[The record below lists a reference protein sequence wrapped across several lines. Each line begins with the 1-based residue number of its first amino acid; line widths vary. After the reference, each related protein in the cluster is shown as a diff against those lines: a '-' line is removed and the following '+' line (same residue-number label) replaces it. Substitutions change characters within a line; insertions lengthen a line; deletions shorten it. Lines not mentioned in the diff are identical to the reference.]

1 MHARQ
6 AAGKSPLMIWY
17 LVKNRGHDGHPPE
30 SMRLDKWLWCARFY
44 KTRSLAADAI
54 GLGRVSVNQQLAKA
68 SRELRVGDTVALR
81 QGPLARTVVVR
92 GLSAQR
98 GPAPVAQQLYAETA
112 DSIAERERAA
122 LARKLA
128 PSQPTCCAMAARPS
142 AIGARS
148 TACAGAGTR
157 AGAPRS
163 TTSRRRDGAAGAAA
177 SLPIKFSQSLYQS
190 MGRRYQN

>member
-1 MHARQ
+1 MTA
-6 AAGKSPLMIWY
+6 I
-17 LVKNRGHDGHPPE
+17 PPE

-81 QGPLARTVVVR
+81 QGPLARTVGVR

-128 PSQPTCCAMAARPS
+128 PEPANML
-142 AIGARS
+142 
-148 TACAGAGTR
+148 
-157 AGAPRS
+157 
-163 TTSRRRDGAAGAAA
+163 RDGRPTKRDRREIDGLRRGWDARWSA
-177 SLPIKFSQSLYQS
+177 SIDNEPQA
-190 MGRRYQN
+190 